1 MKQICILLYLI
12 SLSCLGELN
21 AQPYII
27 AHRGFWN
34 VEGISQN
41 SLASLRQAAEAA
53 CWGSEFDVWM
63 TLDSVLVVNHDG
75 KIGNYDIQNV
85 NYADIRNLK
94 LSNGEI
100 LPTLKEYL
108 LVGKNYPDLKL
119 ILELK
124 SHKNSAQENEAAKK
138 IVDMVA
144 DLGLKRQVEY
154 ISFSLNAC
162 KQLIHLDP
170 TAKVAYLNGD
180 LSPQQVK
187 EIGLTGIDYYWEI
200 IQNHPYWVK
209 DAQALGL
216 SVNVWT
222 VNSPKE
228 QEYMIRLGVDY
239 ITTDCPLDV
248 RKLLK
253 DK

>member
-41 SLASLRQAAEAA
+41 SLASLRKAAEAA

-100 LPTLKEYL
+100 LPTLKAEFNL
-108 LVGKNYPDLKL
+108 QMQQ
-119 ILELK
+119 
-124 SHKNSAQENEAAKK
+124 NS
-138 IVDMVA
+138 D
-144 DLGLKRQVEY
+144 
-154 ISFSLNAC
+154 
-162 KQLIHLDP
+162 
-170 TAKVAYLNGD
+170 
-180 LSPQQVK
+180 
-187 EIGLTGIDYYWEI
+187 
-200 IQNHPYWVK
+200 
-209 DAQALGL
+209 
-216 SVNVWT
+216 
-222 VNSPKE
+222 
-228 QEYMIRLGVDY
+228 
-239 ITTDCPLDV
+239 
-248 RKLLK
+248 
-253 DK
+253 

>member
-41 SLASLRQAAEAA
+41 SLASLRKAAEAA

-119 ILELK
+119 ILEL
-124 SHKNSAQENEAAKK
+124 
-138 IVDMVA
+138 
-144 DLGLKRQVEY
+144 
-154 ISFSLNAC
+154 
-162 KQLIHLDP
+162 
-170 TAKVAYLNGD
+170 
-180 LSPQQVK
+180 
-187 EIGLTGIDYYWEI
+187 
-200 IQNHPYWVK
+200 
-209 DAQALGL
+209 
-216 SVNVWT
+216 
-222 VNSPKE
+222 
-228 QEYMIRLGVDY
+228 
-239 ITTDCPLDV
+239 
-248 RKLLK
+248 
-253 DK
+253 

>member
-1 MKQICILLYLI
+1 MKQICLLLYLI
-12 SLSCLGELN
+12 GLSCFSGLN

-34 VEGISQN
+34 VDGISQN
-41 SLASLRQAAEAA
+41 SIASLRKAAETA

-63 TLDSVLVVNHDG
+63 TLDGVLVVNHDG
-75 KIGNYDIQNV
+75 KIGNYVIQEV
-85 NYADIRNLK
+85 NYADIKNLK
-94 LSNGEI
+94 LSNGET

-108 LVGKNYPDLKL
+108 LAGKSYPDLKL

-124 SHKNSAQENEAAKK
+124 SHKNSVQENKAAKK

-144 DLGLKRQVEY
+144 DLGLKKQVEY

-162 KQLIHLDP
+162 KQLIQLDP
-170 TAKVAYLNGD
+170 AAKVAYLNGE

-187 EIGLTGIDYYWEI
+187 ESGLTGIDYYWEI

-209 DAQALGL
+209 EAHELGL

-222 VNSPKE
+222 LNSSKE
-228 QEYMIRLGVDY
+228 QENMIHLGVDY